1 MVNNIL
7 STENLNLW
15 FGRNYVLKY
24 VNLNVADKN
33 ITAVIGPSG
42 CGKSTLLRC
51 FNRMN
56 DLIPETHIEGQ
67 IKLLPNFTKL
77 QFFSSEKEL
86 FWHIS
91 VES

>member
-24 VNLNVADKN
+24 VNLNVSDKN

-56 DLIPETHIEGQ
+56 DLIP
-67 IKLLPNFTKL
+67 
-77 QFFSSEKEL
+77 
-86 FWHIS
+86 
-91 VES
+91 